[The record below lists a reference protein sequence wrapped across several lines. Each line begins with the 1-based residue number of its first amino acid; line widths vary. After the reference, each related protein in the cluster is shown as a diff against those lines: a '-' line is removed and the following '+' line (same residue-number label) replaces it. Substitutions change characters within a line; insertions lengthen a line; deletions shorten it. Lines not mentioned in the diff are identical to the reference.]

1 MNIDLISM
9 MNAAEINCRDILYGK
24 KLLSR
29 IHVQTSPCS
38 LSKFLYFSDVIFY
51 DDNEKYHV
59 V

>member
-1 MNIDLISM
+1 M